1 MSETQMPPPPRSEQ
15 TTQILRSNERLY
27 EDLRRVREILN
38 AQIKVDSGKA
48 SSVEEHKK
56 QVA

>member
-1 MSETQMPPPPRSEQ
+1 MTETEMPHQPSSEQ
-15 TTQILRSNERLY
+15 TTQILRTNERLY

-48 SSVEEHKK
+48 CSVAEH
-56 QVA
+56 AIRAA